1 MKGYLYAFA
10 EGGRWAACVTIS
22 REVDLAYRLDDDF
35 RRAAEA
41 ASGRRSSGRADVVL
55 LLDEP
60 LPLGS
65 AFAAAELFA
74 RRAGRVQGEAGAARL
89 LRACVREAEPRS
101 GWPGLAGL
109 NRSFGREQPA
119 GDVRRIAAVRFG
131 RASGEREARAL
142 AAAARE
148 AAAALEG
155 RALLRS
161 EALALLGAAGPAPAR
176 WSAAFADAALQL
188 AALLGRLR
196 LGSAI
201 ARSDG
206 VRGRR
211 RKRRCLR
218 CGSGEAHMRRTPCA
232 ACGSV
237 CAYCEACLLLGRCRE
252 CTLLISGIPEGGASV
267 RMRTADEL
275 PPIPA
280 RLERWG
286 LSPAQSDAAAAA
298 LRWLESADGDTD
310 RGISGQLQQTVA
322 RMASR
327 FGIAGAAAR
336 KQTARSVHTYGAE
349 RPPFLLWAVTAAK
362 NEYVK
367 LRI

>member
-41 ASGRRSSGRADVVL
+41 ALGRRTSGRADVVL

-74 RRAGRVQGEAGAARL
+74 RRAGRVQGEARAARL
-89 LRACVREAEPRS
+89 LRACVREAEPHS

-131 RASGEREARAL
+131 QASASGEQEARAL

-176 WSAAFADAALQL
+176 
-188 AALLGRLR
+188 
-196 LGSAI
+196 
-201 ARSDG
+201 
-206 VRGRR
+206 
-211 RKRRCLR
+211 
-218 CGSGEAHMRRTPCA
+218 
-232 ACGSV
+232 
-237 CAYCEACLLLGRCRE
+237 
-252 CTLLISGIPEGGASV
+252 
-267 RMRTADEL
+267 
-275 PPIPA
+275 
-280 RLERWG
+280 
-286 LSPAQSDAAAAA
+286 
-298 LRWLESADGDTD
+298 
-310 RGISGQLQQTVA
+310 
-322 RMASR
+322 
-327 FGIAGAAAR
+327 
-336 KQTARSVHTYGAE
+336 
-349 RPPFLLWAVTAAK
+349 
-362 NEYVK
+362 
-367 LRI
+367 